1 MVNATTIERRTASRT
16 PRRGMQTGRR
26 SEPADGE
33 PVDRS
38 SRYGL
43 RAQRVGE
50 AAHPGPSVGD
60 PGSSTWS
67 QNGEEA

>member
-1 MVNATTIERRTASRT
+1 MANAATARRRMTSRT
-16 PRRGMQTGRR
+16 PRRGMQMKRR
-26 SEPADGE
+26 SGPEHCE

-50 AAHPGPSVGD
+50 AAHPGPRVG
-60 PGSSTWS
+60 PQEGSTW
-67 QNGEEA
+67 